1 MAIKILFTKSFGQVI
16 ADVEETVEQTSYVLK
31 NPCVIQ
37 VAQNQL
43 GLIPL
48 LGTVE
53 EDKLT
58 LPLEEA
64 FGGLY
69 TPEASIY
76 NHYNSQFGSG
86 IVLETSPIIK

>member
-16 ADVEETVEQTSYVLK
+16 ADVEENIEGGYKLT

-37 VAQNQL
+37 IAQGQL

-53 EDKLT
+53 EKVLT
-58 LPLEEA
+58 LPEVQAINRITRL
-64 FGGLY
+64 
-69 TPEASIY
+69 PSRIY
-76 NHYNSQFGSG
+76 N
-86 IVLETSPIIK
+86 

>member
-16 ADVEETVEQTSYVLK
+16 ADVEENIEGGYKLT

-37 VAQNQL
+37 IAQGQL

-53 EDKLT
+53 EKVLT
-58 LPLEEA
+58 LPESEA

-69 TPEASIY
+69 TPEAQIY
-76 NHYNSQFGSG
+76 SHYNSQFGSG
-86 IVLETSPIIK
+86 VVLHTQPLVR